1 LNSKK
6 LNILRISSTFVPP
19 WRGLGPGPFELT
31 NSQHEIGH
39 NVTVITKHS
48 EGCESFDGSLPYEVI
63 RIKSG
68 YDLIFSFKAM
78 VLYFKIQ
85 INRPIDVIHNHGFS
99 ALWLILYK
107 KIIGLETPIISS
119 VHIVRIAQ
127 FFNVNRV
134 DFSDLSWRKNNV
146 FYKKFKRFKKSS
158 FKTLLQEKIYLNY
171 SDHLVTVSDS
181 LTQEINFF
189 YKKAA
194 PVKPVYNGVNHH
206 TFKAFNSKNHKKE
219 SNDIE
224 LIFVGAINKRKGE
237 FDLINALSII
247 NRSNVKLKIIGE
259 GPKLKNLKNEIES
272 LKLTNSV
279 SLINNLPHQE
289 LIKHLEYADIFVLPS
304 YSEGLPKVLLE
315 AMITNNIIIV
325 SDIGPHKSVINES
338 TGVFFKTG
346 DVYSLTN
353 VLNDVVSNIKNSR
366 VLATNAKQHVL
377 DNYTWTSVAY
387 RINSVY
393 DSLINYK

>member
-1 LNSKK
+1 MNLLK

-31 NSQHEIGH
+31 NAQHEFGH

-48 EGCESFDGSLPYEVI
+48 EGCETFDVSLPYEVI
-63 RIKSG
+63 RVKSS

-78 VLYFKIQ
+78 VLYFKIR
-85 INRPIDVIHNHGFS
+85 NNKPIDVIHNHGFS
-99 ALWLILYK
+99 ALWLILFK
-107 KIIGLETPIISS
+107 KILGLKTPIVSS

-134 DFSDLSWRKNNV
+134 DFSDLSWRNNNV
-146 FYKKFKRFKKSS
+146 FNKQFEQFKKRS

-206 TFKAFNSKNHKKE
+206 TFKAFNSTNSKK
-219 SNDIE
+219 SANDIE

-237 FDLINALSII
+237 FDLINALSQI
-247 NRSNVKLKIIGE
+247 NCSNVKLKIIGE
-259 GPKLKNLKNEIES
+259 GPERENLKNEIAS
-272 LKLTNSV
+272 LKLTESV
-279 SLINNLPHQE
+279 SLTKNLPHQE
-289 LIKHLEYADIFVLPS
+289 LIKHLEHADVFVLPS

-346 DVYSLTN
+346 DVASLAN
-353 VLNDVVSNIKNSR
+353 VLNDVIFNIKNKR
-366 VLATNAKQHVL
+366 VLATNAKEYVL
-377 DNYTWTSVAY
+377 DNYTWISVAN
-387 RINSVY
+387 RI
-393 DSLINYK
+393 YKIYSKLV

>member
-1 LNSKK
+1 MNLHK

-31 NSQHEIGH
+31 NAQHEIGH

-48 EGCESFDGSLPYEVI
+48 EGCETFDTSLPYEVI
-63 RIKSG
+63 RVKSN

-78 VLYFKIQ
+78 VLYFKIR
-85 INRPIDVIHNHGFS
+85 NNKPIDIIHNHGFS
-99 ALWLILYK
+99 ALWLILFK
-107 KIIGLETPIISS
+107 KKLGLKPPIVSS

-134 DFSDLSWRKNNV
+134 DFSDLSWKKNKV
-146 FYKKFKRFKKSS
+146 FHKQFERFKKRS

-181 LTQEINFF
+181 LTEEINFF
-189 YKKAA
+189 YKKVA

-206 TFKAFNSKNHKKE
+206 TFKAFNPTNNKKTT
-219 SNDIE
+219 NDIE
-224 LIFVGAINKRKGE
+224 LIFVGVLNKRKGE
-237 FDLINALSII
+237 FDLVNALSQM
-247 NRSNVKLKIIGE
+247 NCNNVKLKIIGE
-259 GPKLKNLKNEIES
+259 GPERENLKNEIAS
-272 LKLTNSV
+272 LKLKDSV
-279 SLINNLPHQE
+279 SLIKNLPHQE
-289 LIKHLEYADIFVLPS
+289 LIKHLENADVFILPS

-325 SDIGPHKSVINES
+325 SNIGPHKSVINES

-346 DVYSLTN
+346 DVTSLAN
-353 VLNDVVSNIKNSR
+353 VLDDVISNIKNRR
-366 VLATNAKQHVL
+366 VLAAKAKEYVL
-377 DNYTWTSVAY
+377 NNYTWTSVAD

-393 DSLINYK
+393 DSVMNYK

>member
-1 LNSKK
+1 M
-6 LNILRISSTFVPP
+6 PP

-31 NSQHEIGH
+31 NAQHEIGQ

-48 EGCESFDGSLPYEVI
+48 SGCETFDMSLPYEVI
-63 RIKSG
+63 RVKSS

-78 VLYFKIQ
+78 VLYFKIR
-85 INRPIDVIHNHGFS
+85 NYKPIDVIHNHGFS
-99 ALWLILYK
+99 ALWLILFK
-107 KIIGLETPIISS
+107 KILGLKTPIVSS

-146 FYKKFKRFKKSS
+146 FYKQFECFKKRS

-171 SDHLVTVSDS
+171 SDYLVTVSDS

-206 TFKAFNSKNHKKE
+206 TFKAFNSTNYKKAA
-219 SNDIE
+219 NDIE
-224 LIFVGAINKRKGE
+224 LIFVGALNKRKGE
-237 FDLINALSII
+237 FDLINALSQI
-247 NRSNVKLKIIGE
+247 NFSNVKLKIIGE
-259 GPKLKNLKNEIES
+259 GSERENLKNEIEHLNLS
-272 LKLTNSV
+272 DSV
-279 SLINNLPHQE
+279 SLIQNLPHQE
-289 LIKHLEYADIFVLPS
+289 LIRHLEHADVFVLPS

-325 SDIGPHKSVINES
+325 SDIEPHKSVINES

-346 DVYSLTN
+346 DVASLAN
-353 VLNDVVSNIKNSR
+353 VLNDVISNIQSR
-366 VLATNAKQHVL
+366 KVLATNAKQHVL
-377 DNYTWTSVAY
+377 DNYTWISVANRTFKIY
-387 RINSVY
+387 SKLV
-393 DSLINYK
+393 

>member
-1 LNSKK
+1 MNLLK

-31 NSQHEIGH
+31 KAQHEIGH
-39 NVTVITKHS
+39 NITVITKHS
-48 EGCESFDGSLPYEVI
+48 EGCESFDASLPYEVI
-63 RIKSG
+63 RVKSS

-78 VLYFKIQ
+78 VLYFKIR
-85 INRPIDVIHNHGFS
+85 NNKPIDVIHNHGFS
-99 ALWLILYK
+99 ALWLILFK
-107 KIIGLETPIISS
+107 KILGLKTPIVSS

-134 DFSDLSWRKNNV
+134 DFSDLSWRKNKV
-146 FYKKFKRFKKSS
+146 FFKKFKRFKKSNL
-158 FKTLLQEKIYLNY
+158 KTLLQEKIYLNY
-171 SDHLVTVSDS
+171 SDHLATVSDS

-206 TFKAFNSKNHKKE
+206 TFKAFNSTNSKK
-219 SNDIE
+219 SANDIE

-237 FDLINALSII
+237 FDLINSLSQI
-247 NRSNVKLKIIGE
+247 NCSNVKLKIIGE
-259 GPKLKNLKNEIES
+259 GPERENLKNEIAS
-272 LKLTNSV
+272 LKLTESV
-279 SLINNLPHQE
+279 SLTKNLPHQE
-289 LIKHLEYADIFVLPS
+289 LIKHLEHADVFVLPS

-325 SDIGPHKSVINES
+325 SDIEPHKSVINES

-346 DVYSLTN
+346 DVASLAN
-353 VLNDVVSNIKNSR
+353 VLNDVIFNIKNKR
-366 VLATNAKQHVL
+366 VLATNAKEYVL
-377 DNYTWTSVAY
+377 DNYTWISVAN
-387 RINSVY
+387 RI
-393 DSLINYK
+393 YKIYSKLV

>member
-1 LNSKK
+1 LNLLK

-31 NSQHEIGH
+31 KAQHEIGH
-39 NVTVITKHS
+39 NITVITKHS
-48 EGCESFDGSLPYEVI
+48 EGCESFDASLPYEVI
-63 RIKSG
+63 RVKSS

-78 VLYFKIQ
+78 VLYFKIR
-85 INRPIDVIHNHGFS
+85 NNKPIDVIHNHGFS
-99 ALWLILYK
+99 ALWLILFK
-107 KIIGLETPIISS
+107 KILGLKTPIVSS

-134 DFSDLSWRKNNV
+134 DFSDLSWRKNKV
-146 FYKKFKRFKKSS
+146 FFKKFKRFKKSNL
-158 FKTLLQEKIYLNY
+158 KTLLQEKIYLNY
-171 SDHLVTVSDS
+171 SDHLATVSDS

-206 TFKAFNSKNHKKE
+206 TFKAFNSTNSKK
-219 SNDIE
+219 SANDIE

-237 FDLINALSII
+237 FDLINSLSQI
-247 NRSNVKLKIIGE
+247 NCSNVKLKIIGE
-259 GPKLKNLKNEIES
+259 GPERENLKNEIAS
-272 LKLTNSV
+272 LKLTESV
-279 SLINNLPHQE
+279 SLTKNLPHQE
-289 LIKHLEYADIFVLPS
+289 LIKHLEHADVFVLPS

-325 SDIGPHKSVINES
+325 SDIEPHKSVINES

-346 DVYSLTN
+346 DVASLAN
-353 VLNDVVSNIKNSR
+353 VLNDVIFNIKNKR
-366 VLATNAKQHVL
+366 VLATNAKEYVL
-377 DNYTWTSVAY
+377 DNYTWISVAN
-387 RINSVY
+387 RI
-393 DSLINYK
+393 YKIYSKLV